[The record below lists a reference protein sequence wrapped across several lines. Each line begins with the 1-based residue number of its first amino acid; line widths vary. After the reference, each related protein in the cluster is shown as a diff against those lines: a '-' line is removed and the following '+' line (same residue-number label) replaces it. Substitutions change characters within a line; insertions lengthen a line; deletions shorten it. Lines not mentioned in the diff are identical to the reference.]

1 MRMGT
6 EKLAVLVNTFGSSLM
21 TVSKEMG
28 VEVSL
33 VKSEIAQGVNVTGSC
48 VAALVGIVGGGV
60 QGTAVIMLD
69 REGFNA
75 TVSAMSGGMITPD
88 TEDAVSMS
96 VIGELA
102 NMVSGNTS
110 VWMTPALVANRSA
123 TSPGTAEAC
132 GVKPSRPRCPPSAS
146 ASAGTRRSAISR
158 MPSTPTSRMVP
169 CKNSAG
175 ASMTTAPITAERPT
189 APPMSRANSTT
200 ATSAAASPPRLS
212 VSWMA

>member
-102 NMVSGNTS
+102 NMVSGR
-110 VWMTPALVANRSA
+110 ALVQAALEGTEVTPPQLISGA
-123 TSPGTAEAC
+123 GIKTIPSQSPGVRSFTLPFRLPV
-132 GVKPSRPRCPPSAS
+132 G
-146 ASAGTRRSAISR
+146 GTLLL
-158 MPSTPTSRMVP
+158 V
-169 CKNSAG
+169 
-175 ASMTTAPITAERPT
+175 
-189 APPMSRANSTT
+189 
-200 ATSAAASPPRLS
+200 LS
-212 VSWMA
+212 FHV

>member
-33 VKSEIAQGVNVTGSC
+33 VKSEIAQGVNVSGSC

-88 TEDAVSMS
+88 TDDGVSMS

-102 NMVSGNTS
+102 NMVSGR
-110 VWMTPALVANRSA
+110 ALVQAALEGTEVTPPQLISGAGIKTIPNQ
-123 TSPGTAEAC
+123 SPGVRSFTLPFRVP
-132 GVKPSRPRCPPSAS
+132 GG
-146 ASAGTRRSAISR
+146 GTLFL
-158 MPSTPTSRMVP
+158 V
-169 CKNSAG
+169 
-175 ASMTTAPITAERPT
+175 
-189 APPMSRANSTT
+189 
-200 ATSAAASPPRLS
+200 LS
-212 VSWMA
+212 FHV